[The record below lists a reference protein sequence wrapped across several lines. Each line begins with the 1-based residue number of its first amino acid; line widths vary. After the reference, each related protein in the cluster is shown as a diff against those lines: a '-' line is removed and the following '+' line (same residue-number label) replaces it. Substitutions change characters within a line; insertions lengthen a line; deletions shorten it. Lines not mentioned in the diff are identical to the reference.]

1 MKGCSLL
8 SIVGK
13 ANSLRAS
20 RFPAFFLLIFVV
32 IGQVSCAS
40 RPDGRV
46 LVPVSDADPNG
57 RIVRVYFAT
66 TRTAATPGPGYTA
79 EPALHTTYGYYDISI
94 PSRHLPGTIAW
105 PRSKPD
111 PKRDFVVTESGVLSR
126 NDFLAAVGKDKTR
139 RSAPRTDIFVHG
151 YNKSFQ
157 ESLFRLAQVSVDSS
171 SNTVPV
177 LFSWPSE
184 GKPFEYIAD
193 KEAALYSRDA
203 LARLLVVLTQ
213 QTGPTLLFGHSMG
226 GWLVMEALRTLKL
239 ADRQDVLN
247 RIEVVLAAPDIDI
260 YVFRQQLTVIGRP
273 KQPIVVLVSK
283 DDRAL
288 ALSARI
294 AGGRSRL
301 GAVDVN
307 NPIIIEKSNQAN
319 IQVIDISV
327 LKPDNLTRHSR
338 YIQLARI
345 FAAQEEV
352 EIMSRELQNA
362 GAYVLNTVGNQLLQP
377 VRIRPE

>member
-1 MKGCSLL
+1 MKGCSPS

-13 ANSLRAS
+13 AGSPRAL
-20 RFPAFFLLIFVV
+20 RFPAFFLLILVV
-32 IGQVSCAS
+32 LGQVSCAS

-46 LVPVSDADPNG
+46 LVPVSGADPDG
-57 RIVRVYFAT
+57 RIVRVYFVT
-66 TRTAATPGPGYTA
+66 TRTAATSGPGYSA
-79 EPALHTTYGYYDISI
+79 EPALNTTYGYYDISI
-94 PSRHLPGTIAW
+94 PARHMPGTIAW

-111 PKRDFVVTESGVLSR
+111 PKKDFVVTESGVLSQ
-126 NDFLAAVGKDKTR
+126 NDFLAAVEKDKIR
-139 RSAPRTDIFVHG
+139 RSAARTDLFVHG

-157 ESLFRLAQVSVDSS
+157 ESLFRLAQVSIDSS
-171 SNTVPV
+171 SNSVPV

-203 LARLLVVLTQ
+203 LALLLASLTQ
-213 QTGPTLLFGHSMG
+213 KTGPVLLFGHSMG
-226 GWLVMEALRTLKL
+226 GWLAMEALRTLKL
-239 ADRQDVLN
+239 AGRQNVLN

-260 YVFRQQLTVIGRP
+260 YVFRQQLAVIGRP

-301 GAVDVN
+301 GAVDVK

-319 IQVIDISV
+319 IQVIDISA
-327 LKPDNLTRHSR
+327 LKPDNITRHSR

-345 FAAQEEV
+345 FATQDEAERL
-352 EIMSRELQNA
+352 SRELQNA